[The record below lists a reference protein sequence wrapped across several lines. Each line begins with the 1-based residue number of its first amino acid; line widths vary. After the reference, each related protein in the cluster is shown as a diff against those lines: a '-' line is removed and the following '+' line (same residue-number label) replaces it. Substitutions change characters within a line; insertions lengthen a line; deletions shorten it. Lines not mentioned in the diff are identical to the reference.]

1 MAETI
6 SQHDQRKRHCPLLGH
21 EIHFGYCR
29 APGSELPCRKIF
41 DCWFRIF
48 DIIKP
53 PPANWFDREM
63 KNGLGVTLYDIMAGV
78 YAAIALRICLGIFWL
93 GWG

>member
-29 APGSELPCRKIF
+29 APASELPCRKIF

-48 DIIKP
+48 DVEAFIRSYYSPADVEKILAPRPDKAATLVELIEQARKRTGGKP
-53 PPANWFDREM
+53 S
-63 KNGLGVTLYDIMAGV
+63 
-78 YAAIALRICLGIFWL
+78 
-93 GWG
+93 